1 MTVLLLESLHPD
13 AEAVLAAHAP
23 LLRAAE
29 PNRPPTDTASV
40 EAILTRGR
48 GRITA
53 ELIERCPRLRV
64 LARPGTGLD
73 NVDLAAAERRGIP
86 VIYAPGA
93 NADTVAEHTMALMLD
108 LVRGVS
114 RSAALVREGRWED
127 RGRYA
132 GQEIRGLTLGI
143 IGFGGVGRRT
153 AALAGA
159 FGMRV
164 LVANRRTTDVPAPC
178 SAVPLE
184 DLLAAADIVSLHV
197 PLTPE
202 TNRLIDARRLSLMK
216 PGAFLVNTAR
226 GQLID
231 QTALTAALAD
241 GRLGGFAADVLDAE
255 PPAPDD
261 PLLADPRVVL
271 TPHVASLTGAT
282 YRRMCVETARNV
294 LAVLTGGEPSITSRY
309 HR

>member
-64 LARPGTGLD
+64 IARPGTGLD

-114 RSAALVREGRWED
+114 RSAELVRAGRWED

-153 AALAGA
+153 AALAAA

-164 LVANRRTTDVPAPC
+164 LVAHRRPVDVPAPC
-178 SAVPLE
+178 SAAPLE
-184 DLLAAADIVSLHV
+184 DLLQTADVVSLHV

-202 TNRLIDARRLSLMK
+202 TNRLLDARRLALMK

-231 QTALTAALAD
+231 QTALAAALAA

-255 PPAPDD
+255 PPAADD
-261 PLLADPRVVL
+261 PLLADDRVLL
-271 TPHVASLTGAT
+271 TPHIASLTGAT

-309 HR
+309 RR